1 MIYQENKEFK
11 VFTLK
16 AEWMVGDD
24 IRCQYLNDI
33 EVFERNLLDNQED
46 PENPQ
51 LATLPTIM
59 YSEVSL
65 TTDQQEIFDLAKTL
79 NLTLDQIRSWVFD
92 SVIPDSDAYR
102 LYTLQNE
109 LIAVKKENVDLMTM
123 LVEGGVL

>member
-24 IRCQYLNDI
+24 IQCQYLNDV

-51 LATLPTIM
+51 VPTLPTIT

-65 TTDQQEIFDLAKTL
+65 TTEQQEIFDLAKTL

-92 SVIPDSDAYR
+92 SIVPNSDTYR